1 MASNND
7 SLNESILIR
16 RAKRRLAGALTIL
29 IILFVLSVFFLQ
41 DRSEQK
47 KINEEVKVSF
57 MEMHEYEIDKSPKI
71 IPNKNKQKL
80 ISQNTVLTENEYLIQ
95 LGIFN
100 DEKNAKKLLDAIQEL
115 GLKGQFESVI
125 FGGEK
130 KIKLVT
136 ESFNNRN
143 DASNALVRIKNAQLP
158 GILKVK
164 KINDNY

>member
-80 ISQNTVLTENEYLIQ
+80 I
-95 LGIFN
+95 
-100 DEKNAKKLLDAIQEL
+100 K
-115 GLKGQFESVI
+115 
-125 FGGEK
+125 
-130 KIKLVT
+130 
-136 ESFNNRN
+136 
-143 DASNALVRIKNAQLP
+143 
-158 GILKVK
+158 
-164 KINDNY
+164 